1 MPSISFK
8 NSLCKCKSV
17 KDRIKSVLSES
28 NIFFSFFLKGIRFF
42 SQALYKCT
50 SSNFLLKGKFCKA
63 GMRGGE
69 GKEKKGKEKVDD
81 TGINT
86 RSIIDDLVG
95 RRGRAEWR
103 PGISFTISQRS
114 SRKDISGPCY
124 SSPPPER
131 GNNRGRNGSSNFI
144 PTETEHLVDR
154 KTPRGQSHVQD
165 LSDCKYARSI
175 NTRE

>member
-28 NIFFSFFLKGIRFF
+28 NIFFSFFFKRDTIFF
-42 SQALYKCT
+42 GSIVQVHEFEF
-50 SSNFLLKGKFCKA
+50 SF
-63 GMRGGE
+63 E
-69 GKEKKGKEKVDD
+69 GKILQSGDEKKGKEKVDD

-131 GNNRGRNGSSNFI
+131 GNNRGRNGSSNFV

>member
-1 MPSISFK
+1 MEAVHKF
-8 NSLCKCKSV
+8 
-17 KDRIKSVLSES
+17 ES
-28 NIFFSFFLKGIRFF
+28 PWEKILQS
-42 SQALYKCT
+42 
-50 SSNFLLKGKFCKA
+50 
-63 GMRGGE
+63 GMRGGGG
-69 GKEKKGKEKVDD
+69 GKRKRKKKKVDD

-131 GNNRGRNGSSNFI
+131 GNNRGRNGSSNFV
-144 PTETEHLVDR
+144 PTEREHR
-154 KTPRGQSHVQD
+154 KTPRGQSRVQD
-165 LSDCKYARSI
+165 LSDCTILKIYTFNKHANRV
-175 NTRE
+175 RHELYR